1 MQEQL
6 DFCELDFYENYVICR
21 INEGEEIDAKKNNLQ
36 TDAIIKHFKGKPFV
50 YITHRVNSYSV
61 DPKIYYDSSEIES
74 LVGFAVVGNTY
85 LAVSNAEIE
94 KLFLKKPFE
103 IFTELDEAVDWAHT
117 ILKSK

>member
-1 MQEQL
+1 MHLEL
-6 DFCELDFYENYVICR
+6 DFCELEFYENYVICR
-21 INEGEEIDAKKNNLQ
+21 INEGEEINVEKNNLQ
-36 TDAIIKHFKGKPFV
+36 TDEIVKHFNGRPFV

-61 DPKIYYDSSEIES
+61 DPSIYYDSSEIES

-103 IFTELDEAVDWAHT
+103 IFTELDEAITWAQS
-117 ILKSK
+117 ILKTE